1 MFSRFAWG
9 VGLAFVTVACH
20 NGYGGVINT
29 FLSMKFWIPLSRL
42 TFSAYLVHP
51 IVLTVVLDSAR
62 EPVHYTDITL
72 AVYAAGAVALSCG
85 AAAIVAVCVE
95 FPLANVE
102 AAFFRAIGLGARE
115 SMRQRTEMMQQYS
128 GATSSL
134 QSPAEI
140 DSSLKYK

>member
-9 VGLAFVTVACH
+9 VGLAFVVFACH

-42 TFSAYLVHP
+42 TFTAYLVHP
-51 IVLTVVLDSAR
+51 IVLSVVFGSAR

-72 AVYAAGAVALSCG
+72 AVYAVGAVTLSYG

-102 AAFFRAIGLGARE
+102 AAFFKAVGLGARE
-115 SMRQRTEMMQQYS
+115 SMRQGTEVVQQHS
-128 GATSSL
+128 GAT
-134 QSPAEI
+134 
-140 DSSLKYK
+140 